1 MTISVLV
8 CTRNRSDRLQ
18 QCLTALLRM
27 NLEPVR
33 EIVVVDQSDRPLDPS
48 TTPLINHSLIRYYWF
63 RGRGLAKA
71 RNQAIYLARGD
82 ILAFTDDDCLV
93 TEDWAQKI
101 EQAFMLNPRID
112 GVLGRVCAYDDG
124 SLPVTYQVWKTDF
137 GEIDYAFRSDGF
149 ICNALITKNK
159 SSIFNS
165 PVMPIENVGS
175 GNNMAFRREAF
186 KRHGLFIEIL
196 GTGTFLG
203 SGEDLEFHWRLLRR
217 GGVLLYNPSM
227 LVYHNNWLSPDQNS
241 SLHHEYAKGVIAVS
255 IALAIKRD
263 LLAWRYLWFRC
274 KASFYE
280 LLSVSVL
287 SGKNLDKPKL
297 HSYYAR
303 RIQSLLKG
311 LLGGILLAICYH
323 YLIPKLN

>member
-48 TTPLINHSLIRYYWF
+48 TTPLINHHLIRYYWLQ
-63 RGRGLAKA
+63 GRGLAKA
-71 RNQAIYLARGD
+71 RNQAIHLARSD

-101 EQAFMLNPRID
+101 DQAFMLNPRID
-112 GVLGRVCAYDDG
+112 GVLGRVFAYDDG

-149 ICNALITKNK
+149 ICNALIVKNK

-175 GNNMAFRREAF
+175 GNNMAFRREVF
-186 KRHGLFIEIL
+186 KRYGLFIEIL
-196 GTGTFLG
+196 GTGALLG
-203 SGEDLEFHWRLLRR
+203 SAEDFEFHWRLLRK
-217 GGVLLYNPSM
+217 GGALLYNPSM
-227 LVYHNNWLSPDQNS
+227 IVYHNNWLPPDQNS
-241 SLHHEYAKGVIAVS
+241 ILNHEYTRGAIAVV
-255 IALAIKRD
+255 IALAMRRD
-263 LLAWRYLWFRC
+263 PLAWRYLWFRC
-274 KASFYE
+274 KLLFYE
-280 LLSVSVL
+280 LLSITIS
-287 SGKNLDKPKL
+287 SKDIDKPRA
-297 HSYYAR
+297 HRYYVR
-303 RIQSLLKG
+303 RVQALLKG
-311 LLGGILLAICYH
+311 LSGGILLSVCYR